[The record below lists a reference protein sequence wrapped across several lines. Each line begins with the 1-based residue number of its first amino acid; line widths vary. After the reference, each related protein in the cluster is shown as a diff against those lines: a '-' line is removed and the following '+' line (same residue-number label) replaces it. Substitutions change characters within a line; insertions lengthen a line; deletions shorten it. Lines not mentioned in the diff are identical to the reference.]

1 MLSPAVVGI
10 KRCRY
15 PSVRLSV
22 RLSVPPGPA
31 RHAAPSCTR
40 PPELCGLQIRPSTDL
55 DPPQSAEGISSRRA
69 ITCYN
74 FRHTFVPCFVISTY
88 ILTSLI
94 HYDHLRPSSE
104 HIRCIF
110 TPERLQCSELMTKF
124 VIHKNRQAYI
134 NKCQLSQMD
143 LRDALPCVHRAVH
156 RGGRSV

>member
-1 MLSPAVVGI
+1 MP
-10 KRCRY
+10 
-15 PSVRLSV
+15 LSV
-22 RLSVPPGPA
+22 RPSVCLSVCPSHLGQLGTL
-31 RHAAPSCTR
+31 RHGQTTRAVRAADPSAH
-40 PPELCGLQIRPSTDL
+40 GI
-55 DPPQSAEGISSRRA
+55 DPPRSTEGISSRRA

-74 FRHTFVPCFVISTY
+74 FRHTFVPYFARSTF